1 MIWESHNR
9 GDIMSRFKYS
19 NDELDMNKVLKM
31 NQDVSQSMLT
41 DQQISQ
47 TRNSAD
53 INIEA
58 SLALLR
64 SLGKEGDVLNL
75 SSDIAS
81 KEKNI
86 YLEHRPVLES
96 WKEIVDQ
103 ANLKYPSKVV
113 LEDIMTESEI
123 QNVFSELDFIEE
135 QFSKKTSIIN
145 KTDLSLLAIATA
157 LQVAKSFVFP
167 YVAEKFDYGNSFDTS
182 ERLNHNDKSIENAHK
197 EANDKFRDN
206 HIEKHGTGRWIN
218 ILYQTVPYDII
229 KGSKDL
235 GINMGGKYHRMYTLG
250 HDPILGWI
258 FGTANILT
266 ECITFNN
273 FHTNRISRIDPI
285 TGAKKM
291 VITPEVVFL
300 GKMFSECYDEVK
312 ADPLNLP
319 AALFAQ
325 AQHLKSDEFTKLGLP
340 VPILS
345 SFNENFAS
353 KLYSENYDALCFS
366 RDVKIVGASFIISK
380 LFDMIISLLHGLF
393 RKDGEDKNL
402 YEVRSRKILLIS
414 NTIASS
420 STIINA
426 AITSNPKNLDIG
438 SLINTI
444 THLFTDVRFI
454 LKIKQEFIE
463 HEIAERVQKELSAID
478 VLYETI

>member
-1 MIWESHNR
+1 
-9 GDIMSRFKYS
+9 MSRFKYS

-31 NQDVSQSMLT
+31 NQDLSRSLLADESMC
-41 DQQISQ
+41 Q
-47 TRNSAD
+47 TRNNAD
-53 INIEA
+53 SNIEA

-64 SLGKEGDVLNL
+64 SLGKGKEVSRL
-75 SSDIAS
+75 SAEIAA
-81 KEKNI
+81 KEKDRR
-86 YLEHRPVLES
+86 LEHRPVLES
-96 WKEIVDQ
+96 WEEIVAQ
-103 ANLKYPSKVV
+103 ANLHEPNEVF
-113 LEDIMTESEI
+113 LEDIMSEAEI
-123 QNVFSELDFIEE
+123 QSAFAELDSIEE
-135 QFSKKTSIIN
+135 QFAKKTSIAN
-145 KTDLSLLAIATA
+145 KTDLMFLAVATA
-157 LQVAKSFVFP
+157 LQVTKSLVFP
-167 YVAEKFDYGNSFDTS
+167 YIVEKLGYGEGFDPS
-182 ERLNHNDKSIENAHK
+182 ERLNHNDKSIETAHR
-197 EANDKFRDN
+197 EANDKFRDKR
-206 HIEKHGTGRWIN
+206 IKKHGTGHWIN
-218 ILYQTVPYDII
+218 ILYQTVPYDITR
-229 KGSKDL
+229 GSKDL

-266 ECITFNN
+266 DCITFNN

-300 GKMFSECYDEVK
+300 GCMFGECYDEVK

-345 SFNENFAS
+345 TLNEDFAS
-353 KLYSENYDALCFS
+353 KLYSENYDALCFA
-366 RDVKIVGASFIISK
+366 RDAKIVGASFVVSK

-393 RKDGEDKNL
+393 RKEGEDKDL

-414 NTIASS
+414 NAIAST

-426 AITSNPKNLDIG
+426 SITSNPKNLDIG
-438 SLINTI
+438 SLLNTV

-454 LKIKQEFIE
+454 LKIKQEFIAS
-463 HEIAERVQKELSAID
+463 EIAERVQKELSAVD
-478 VLYETI
+478 ALYEAI